1 MRPSWIQNGCGCV
14 DHTNICEG
22 SYKIALNI
30 GNPLPLVLLIL
41 PLSSIQWIEQ
51 TVQVV
56 RHCTVVQYR
65 QTAQYPVSRKN
76 RLICKGILSAIIGIG
91 QYIYIYIYI
100 NLRNVTVKFYPL
112 LLMMTSEVVC
122 VDPIAFSLTV
132 PPESIKIIFE
142 RMARKRIILVPNRS
156 SLVSND
162 NYNHNS

>member
-100 NLRNVTVKFYPL
+100 NLYPNQCTSRLPFYCYNQLHDNNYVIFLKKCKSVKQCIDNCSKNRIQDQQNESFFVLYPL
-112 LLMMTSEVVC
+112 
-122 VDPIAFSLTV
+122 
-132 PPESIKIIFE
+132 
-142 RMARKRIILVPNRS
+142 R
-156 SLVSND
+156 
-162 NYNHNS
+162 